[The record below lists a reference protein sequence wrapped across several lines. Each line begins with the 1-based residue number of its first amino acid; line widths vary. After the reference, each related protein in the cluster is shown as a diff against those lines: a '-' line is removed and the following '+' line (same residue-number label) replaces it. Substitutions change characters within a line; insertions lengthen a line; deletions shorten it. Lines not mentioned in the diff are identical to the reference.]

1 MSRTAALGLLYLSSL
16 LFSNQS
22 LSIAANEQLGDN
34 TFYGEWQWSDTQ
46 GQYQQLKLHFS
57 EDLIHQSEVE
67 TFRLSYSLTYPS
79 QAISA
84 YLSPRLEHAVAM
96 INQYV
101 DDPETRLDDILQALR
116 SDSDSPSSK
125 MLWDAYEQ
133 YTHDAFRHLGLLPCL
148 HPQGAQYP
156 CVRPNYSQLFYQNR
170 DRVNPIIEHFTQQG
184 DLNRSLAE
192 AQAWLLTIPSK
203 QENNY
208 SFTSP
213 VDVLKDNRA
222 DSDERAL
229 LLALVLSELAPNYP
243 LYMVYPADSVGS
255 ASPAWLTIDA
265 SSGIEG
271 PTIIIGDSAHTLVS
285 GSSEL
290 IKEMLLA
297 EVQLISDALY

>member
-1 MSRTAALGLLYLSSL
+1 MIRSAGLFVICLSNL

-22 LSIAANEQLGDN
+22 LSITTPGEINDN
-34 TFYGEWQWSDTQ
+34 TFYGEWQWADTH
-46 GQYQQLKLHFS
+46 GDSQQLQLQFS
-57 EDLIHQSEVE
+57 EELINQSEVE
-67 TFRLSYSLTYPS
+67 TFRISYSLTYPS

-84 YLSPRLEHAVAM
+84 YLSPRLEHAVSM

-101 DDPETRLDDILQALR
+101 DDPETRLDDILEALR
-116 SDSDSPSSK
+116 SDNGSPSSK

-133 YTHDAFRHLGLLPCL
+133 YTQDAFRHLSLLPCL

-170 DRVNPIIEHFTQQG
+170 SRVNPLIEHFQQQQ

-192 AQAWLLTIPSK
+192 VQAWLLTIPTK

-229 LLALVLSELAPNYP
+229 LLALVLSELAPNHP
-243 LYMVYPADSVGS
+243 IYMVYPADSVGS

-271 PTIIIGDSAHTLVS
+271 PTIMIDEHPHTLVS

-297 EVQLISDALY
+297 DVQLISDALY